1 MKTIARRL
9 LAPLVAALL
18 VAGAAA
24 AQTPTLASRLVG
36 HWSLVSVAIGD
47 QKTYGADPKGSMF
60 FDAAGHY
67 AVIVVAATAPAAP
80 ARSPI
85 SANIRSTKRRA
96 SCRCTST
103 PATAPAR
110 RARRKAAR
118 AARRRRA
125 DLAQR
130 PRVERPGRG
139 DAGVE
144 ARRLAGRRDPPSTG
158 AAVQNDSAISAPISL
173 WTALRASVDAVDPVK

>member
-24 AQTPTLASRLVG
+24 AETPTLASRLVG

-47 QKTYGADPKGSMF
+47 QKPYGAEPKGSMF

-67 AVIVVAATAPAAP
+67 SVVVVAAPAAP

-85 SANIRSTKRRA
+85 SANTRSTNRPA
-96 SCRCTST
+96 PCRCTST

-110 RARRKAAR
+110 RATTKSGSCNSTATRSPCATT
-118 AARRRRA
+118 ARRTA
-125 DLAQR
+125 W
-130 PRVERPGRG
+130 
-139 DAGVE
+139 AG
-144 ARRLAGRRDPPSTG
+144 
-158 AAVQNDSAISAPISL
+158 
-173 WTALRASVDAVDPVK
+173 

>member
-9 LAPLVAALL
+9 LAPLAALLL

-24 AQTPTLASRLVG
+24 AETPTLASRLVG

-47 QKTYGADPKGSMF
+47 QKPYGADPKGSMF

-67 AVIVVAATAPAAP
+67 SVVVVGAGGAAR

-85 SANIRSTKRRA
+85 SANIRSMMRRA

-110 RARRKAAR
+110 RGATKSGWRNSTATRSPCAATAPP
-118 AARRRRA
+118 AA
-125 DLAQR
+125 
-130 PRVERPGRG
+130 
-139 DAGVE
+139 
-144 ARRLAGRRDPPSTG
+144 S
-158 AAVQNDSAISAPISL
+158 AA
-173 WTALRASVDAVDPVK
+173 